1 MRVLGLDF
9 ETTGLDIAKA
19 RIIEIGA
26 IMYRVEN
33 CVWDKV
39 ASYSTLIY
47 DLGDDRITPET
58 TKITGITQEEI
69 EASGKPL
76 IPSIELLAKMGLEAD
91 MIVCHNAQ
99 FDGGMLRETV
109 KRHNL
114 DVHIPCIN
122 HMLAAPWLC
131 SVMDLKSNRDYKC
144 RTLSHLALD
153 RGIAVDPALLHRAV
167 ADVELMGKMLTAA
180 KADPVLMLEYQQSP
194 WIYLQG
200 KIAKPWE
207 DGGKE
212 KDMATKIGYSWEKA
226 RGTTEPVFSKTW
238 VKRVKEC
245 DLEEEK
251 KLAPF
256 DIRVI
261 PVC

>member
-9 ETTGLDIAKA
+9 ETTGLDITKA

-69 EASGKPL
+69 ESSGKPL

-122 HMLAAPWLC
+122 PMLAAHWLC

-153 RGIAVDPALLHRAV
+153 RGIAVDPSLLHRAV

-194 WIYLQG
+194 WVFLQA
-200 KIAKPWE
+200 IIPPPWE
-207 DGGKE
+207 DGGKG
-212 KDMATKIGYSWEKA
+212 KDAATKLGYSWQKA
-226 RGTTEPVFSKTW
+226 RGTDGPEFTKTW

-245 DLEEEK
+245 DLEDERK
-251 KLAPF
+251 AAQF
-256 DIRVI
+256 
-261 PVC
+261 PVKIIQV